1 MSRSTSKNSKKDKIA
16 YQIEIMGLAG
26 YTLVALQRVEQVI
39 AACWHI
45 SLPFGEPFTFETI
58 DHLTEKQGKKT
69 LGYFFEKIDKQT
81 IFKDSFKKRFKKF
94 VDDRNFF
101 IHHMFTA
108 DKEKGFSTQKG
119 LRDSHAFLSRLLD
132 ESLLMARVFD
142 AFLGIIVKIGLKEGF
157 YKGSKEAREYMES
170 QYVKDVIK
178 DFTELCL
185 KSTNDNSHP

>member
-1 MSRSTSKNSKKDKIA
+1 MSSKEDLVT
-16 YQIEIMGLAG
+16 YQIEVMGIAG

-39 AACWHI
+39 ATCWHI

-58 DHLTEKQGKKT
+58 EHLTEKQGKKT

-108 DKEKGFSTQKG
+108 DKEKGFSTKKG
-119 LRDSHAFLSRLLD
+119 LRYSHAFLSRLSE
-132 ESLLMARVFD
+132 ESLLMGRVFD
-142 AFLGIIVKIGLKEGF
+142 AYLGIIVKIGLKEGF
-157 YKGSKEAREYMES
+157 YKGSREAKEFMKS
-170 QYVKDVIK
+170 QYVEDVIK
-178 DFTELCL
+178 DFFELCWQ
-185 KSTNDNSHP
+185 STDDNSHP